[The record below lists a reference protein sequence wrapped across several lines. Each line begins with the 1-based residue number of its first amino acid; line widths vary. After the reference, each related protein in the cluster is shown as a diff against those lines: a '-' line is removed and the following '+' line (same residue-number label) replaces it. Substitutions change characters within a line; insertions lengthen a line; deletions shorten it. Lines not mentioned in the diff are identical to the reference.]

1 MKILRK
7 NKKKVNCF
15 LDYIHYWCVGFGLL
29 KTNEYENYFVP
40 KLKLLSIPTSGF

>member
-7 NKKKVNCF
+7 KKKKSTAF
-15 LDYIHYWCVGFGLL
+15 WIYIHYWCVGFGLL